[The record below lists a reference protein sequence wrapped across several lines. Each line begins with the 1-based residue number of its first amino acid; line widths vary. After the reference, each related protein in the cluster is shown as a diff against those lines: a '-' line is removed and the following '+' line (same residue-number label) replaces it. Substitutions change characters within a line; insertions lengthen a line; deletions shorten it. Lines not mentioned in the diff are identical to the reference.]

1 MTKQPF
7 EPKVEEDL
15 NRPYN
20 VTLTEG
26 QISTILWSL
35 EGYIQ
40 GNDDYD
46 EESEY
51 GIELNSIFEV
61 LENAVDSYYDEQK
74 QIAQA
79 LYDAQQKQPIPE
91 WDETTEDAQENN
103 VPYSTLNEDEDR
115 IIDYASR
122 VDALVDSMKE
132 GG

>member
-1 MTKQPF
+1 MTKQAF

-26 QISTILWSL
+26 QIATILYVM
-35 EGYIQ
+35 EGYTQ
-40 GNDDYD
+40 GSDDYHFD
-46 EESEY
+46 DDF
-51 GIELNSIFEV
+51 NRDVDNIFKS

-79 LYDAQQKQPIPE
+79 LYDSQQKQPIPE
-91 WDETTEDAQENN
+91 WDETVEDAQENN
-103 VPYSTLNEDEDR
+103 VPYSTLNED
-115 IIDYASR
+115 DYGSK

>member
-1 MTKQPF
+1 MTKQAF
-7 EPKVEEDL
+7 EPTVEEDL

-91 WDETTEDAQENN
+91 WDETVEDAQENN
-103 VPYSTLNEDEDR
+103 VPYSTLNED
-115 IIDYASR
+115 DYGSK

-132 GG
+132 GGL